1 MSEPSYWPFANRDAL
16 SNKLQRAK
24 RELYDS
30 LRRGPCS
37 GLSSY
42 PRSRRSDHIKNLQR
56 FPDIRK
62 PDIFLR
68 HRQLAVEGRPVA
80 VVRDSHLQSPFQVL
94 VALRE
99 SRRGRSSLMSRLVSM
114 PNWLDTSGHLRTSN
128 PRLSSW
134 LLVGAIGFEPM
145 TSTV

>member
-1 MSEPSYWPFANRDAL
+1 
-16 SNKLQRAK
+16 
-24 RELYDS
+24 
-30 LRRGPCS
+30 
-37 GLSSY
+37 
-42 PRSRRSDHIKNLQR
+42 
-56 FPDIRK
+56 
-62 PDIFLR
+62 
-68 HRQLAVEGRPVA
+68 